1 MTVKRFLLV
10 FLLLVI
16 AWHTVQGQDEDI
28 IEIEVEELPIFTETI
43 LLNTGWEMPL
53 LGIDFSSF
61 TPVQTENG
69 VYLAL
74 KEGFRLI
81 DIAGARGNEEA
92 AGRAVR
98 RAIEE
103 GLVTREEIFI
113 TAGIWMEESESP
125 DEAGDAAIQQSL
137 TLLGLEYIDLMILNQ
152 NRYDLDLAAWQ
163 AMEWALAEG
172 TVRSIGLSGFDEIR
186 NFDLIVS
193 QITVPPAVLRVETH
207 PYRQNLELRQ
217 HLQQYGT
224 VIEAKDPLGGAVDKA
239 VLFADPAVSVAAS
252 RYRKTSDQIILRW
265 HLQNGIIAIPAA
277 SDEIRL
283 DEYYQV
289 LDFELDNEDMNRLD
303 QLDRTMTYI
312 YY

>member
-1 MTVKRFLLV
+1 MAVKRFLLV
-10 FLLLVI
+10 FLLFVI
-16 AWHTVQGQDEDI
+16 AWNTVQAQDENI

-43 LLNTGWEMPL
+43 LLNSGWEMPL

-61 TPVQTENG
+61 TPIQTENG

-81 DIAGARGNEEA
+81 DFAGSRGNEEA

-113 TAGIWMEESESP
+113 SAGIWMDESENP

-137 TLLGLEYIDLMILNQ
+137 TQLGLEYIDLMILNQ
-152 NRYDLDLAAWQ
+152 NRYDLDLAAWK
-163 AMEWALAEG
+163 AMERALDSGAI
-172 TVRSIGLSGFDEIR
+172 RSIGLSGFEEIR

-193 QITVPPAVLRVETH
+193 QITIPPAVLRVETH
-207 PYRQNLELRQ
+207 PYRQNLELKQ
-217 HLQQYGT
+217 HIQQYGT

-239 VLFADPAVSVAAS
+239 VLFADPAVSVMAS
-252 RYRKTSDQIILRW
+252 QYQKTSDQIILRW
-265 HLQNGIIAIPAA
+265 HLQSGIIAIPAA
-277 SDEIRL
+277 SDELRM

-289 LDFELDNEDMNRLD
+289 LDFELDNENMLHLD